1 MQKGILHDTS
11 GEIRTARAQKS
22 CALVGSK
29 NGARDDGGILSRL
42 EQDRQAKRD
51 GRGRTRGFNQTI
63 TSERTAKIYSNAAK
77 ATKRYKRKVFWAPE
91 EDMRQEAIVA
101 QLKAAQTFDP
111 SKGTFDID
119 NYDEEDHFGA
129 FTWGVAVKS
138 IKRFLCKMSAPVSA
152 QHRVDVL
159 KGILHEPLFQSAG
172 VGRGVRENPELPHET
187 QTPEIIQQQISVS
200 KRVRERLWEIL
211 TREESAFAV
220 AVFQEDVEP
229 IEIAEFHGVDPQ
241 LVYKAISQI
250 KKKLSRDSRLFE
262 IWREV

>member
-1 MQKGILHDTS
+1 MRKVLLHDASGKGGTSRTQKSSALVCGTTPIDARTLTYNS
-11 GEIRTARAQKS
+11 GEKKR
-22 CALVGSK
+22 
-29 NGARDDGGILSRL
+29 GAILSNRRYQTL
-42 EQDRQAKRD
+42 TDDRIAKV
-51 GRGRTRGFNQTI
+51 
-63 TSERTAKIYSNAAK
+63 YSNATK

>member
-1 MQKGILHDTS
+1 MQKGILHDARGKGGTS
-11 GEIRTARAQKS
+11 RTQKGSDLVRSSTRVDARTFADNS
-22 CALVGSK
+22 
-29 NGARDDGGILSRL
+29 GARKRSTVLSNRSYQTLTDDRI
-42 EQDRQAKRD
+42 AKV
-51 GRGRTRGFNQTI
+51 
-63 TSERTAKIYSNAAK
+63 YSNATK

-91 EDMRQEAIVA
+91 EDMKQEAIVA

-159 KGILHEPLFQSAG
+159 KGILHEPLMEGSE
-172 VGRGVRENPELPHET
+172 ENPELPHLA
-187 QTPEIIQQQISVS
+187 QTPEIIQQQIALS

-241 LVYKAISQI
+241 TVYKAISQI